1 MFIHVLR
8 LNPTTIP
15 KFLVFLAEISQGT
28 PSHSWS
34 VGRWHCPWS
43 PVDVHN
49 LDVNTHWL
57 LMYVYLILYTCII
70 WVLCDSYDSKYSY
83 YSYYLWWLHPL
94 TAAICFFRSTSPAT
108 DVCSCFFHPKAVKN
122 TIGSPQL
129 CETPNFSRGSP
140 AFLFLAHWQ
149 KDLAPAPG
157 PVASG
162 GFPTGKPRWLKWSPS
177 GKFGHNRSKIVD
189 DFASTIVTVLHTV
202 YNCTDIIV
210 QIDKKERK
218 KDR

>member
-1 MFIHVLR
+1 MLLPMFIHVLR

-70 WVLCDSYDSKYSY
+70 WVLCDSYDSKYLY

-108 DVCSCFFHPKAVKN
+108 DVCSFFFTQKLWKIQLVRHSSVRHPTSAGDPPPFSFLLIGKRTLLRPPDLWRAVVFQPGSRDDWN
-122 TIGSPQL
+122 DRHLANLVTI
-129 CETPNFSRGSP
+129 
-140 AFLFLAHWQ
+140 AQ
-149 KDLAPAPG
+149 KL
-157 PVASG
+157 
-162 GFPTGKPRWLKWSPS
+162 
-177 GKFGHNRSKIVD
+177 
-189 DFASTIVTVLHTV
+189 
-202 YNCTDIIV
+202 
-210 QIDKKERK
+210 
-218 KDR
+218 